1 MSEGVNRKG
10 SPLPHVGSSPP
21 PVAFFLPGTD
31 ARACE
36 PEYARLQA
44 CAERATGAAPTGE
57 RIHGVACRLAGRDCT
72 LQVGEPHPVEGT
84 QVLAIIDLGRHMPY
98 GVFTAADREQ
108 PVMLLRK
115 RVYSVTVFGAGA
127 ETGP

>member
-1 MSEGVNRKG
+1 M
-10 SPLPHVGSSPP
+10 PHVRSSPP
-21 PVAFFLPGTD
+21 PVAFFLPGTE
-31 ARACE
+31 AAACE

-72 LQVGEPHPVEGT
+72 LQVGELHPVDGT
-84 QVLAIIDLGRHMPY
+84 QVLAILDLGRHMPY
-98 GVFTAADREQ
+98 GVFTADDPEA

-115 RVYSVTVFGAGA
+115 QVYSVTVFGSAPGAGR
-127 ETGP
+127 